1 MATSTLNKNIESVA
15 KILFATLSEVKAEL
29 PFHISA
35 HIQSEMG
42 TGDKAY
48 DKMKATWSA
57 SQQLQHRGSNGG
69 GLANSF
75 GGGKNSTT
83 KITFDNYSVKAT
95 IGSALPYAKIHEEG
109 GFIAAKNYKVTRSGR
124 KIPAMAAYF
133 WAMYFKSNKANPFFQ
148 TMALSVTKKGGV
160 NIPARPYF
168 DRSIK
173 ALQKHYDEVIY
184 PDIELNIEK
193 AWNGS
198 N

>member
-1 MATSTLNKNIESVA
+1 MANKLTKNIESVA
-15 KILFATLSEVKAEL
+15 KLLFATISEVKAEL
-29 PFHISA
+29 PFNIA
-35 HIQSEMG
+35 AQIQSNMG

-48 DKMKATWSA
+48 DKMKATWSS

-69 GLANSF
+69 GLAQSF
-75 GGGKNSTT
+75 GGGKNSSTE
-83 KITFDNYSVKAT
+83 ITIQDFSVKAK
-95 IGSALPYAKIHEEG
+95 IGSKLPYANIHERG
-109 GFIAAKNYKVTRSGR
+109 GFIAAKKYKVTKSGR

-133 WAMYFKSNKANPFFQ
+133 WAMYFKSNQANPFFK

-160 NIPARPYF
+160 DIPARPYF
-168 DRSIK
+168 DSAIK
-173 ALQKHYDEVIY
+173 AIQKHYDEVIY

>member
-1 MATSTLNKNIESVA
+1 MATSTLNRNIEAVA
-15 KILFATLSEVKAEL
+15 KILFATVSEVKEEL
-29 PFHISA
+29 PFHIAAS
-35 HIQSEMG
+35 IQSNMG

-133 WAMYFKSNKANPFFQ
+133 WAMYFKSNKSNPFFR

-160 NIPARPYF
+160 TIPARPYF
-168 DRSIK
+168 DQSIK

-184 PDIELNIEK
+184 PEIEMNIEK